1 MDAFCY
7 DRSKNQS
14 KVVLKGEWSFYEECI
29 CIYGNIKGMVGGNV
43 AYLVVSG
50 LVCC

>member
-7 DRSKNQS
+7 DHSNQS
-14 KVVLKGEWSFYEECI
+14 KVVLKGEWPFVRDAFV
-29 CIYGNIKGMVGGNV
+29 YGNIKGMVGWNV